1 MKTKIKLMILILVS
15 FFLTSCINI
24 FHAISLDKG
33 NASVTVRYTIQKGML
48 ETIGSMSGEAMDY
61 SEFTDIGD
69 EIFGEFKE
77 IEAQVSTIDTSSNLG
92 AEVKFKGRVKDLVS
106 ELEDNMFLPIKTDMG
121 YEISIPS
128 LNEGEES
135 DEMSLAFMSGSNYT
149 LLLDLS
155 GDFKNIR
162 TARLKSIAGQ
172 NGFETAEDIS
182 VNIYGS
188 SMLVEIPIIILL
200 MSENDIIIELVQ

>member
-1 MKTKIKLMILILVS
+1 MKTKVKLIILILMS
-15 FFLTSCINI
+15 LFLTSCIDI
-24 FHAISLDKG
+24 FHAVSLDKG
-33 NASVTVRYTIQKGML
+33 NAKVTIRYTIQKGML
-48 ETIGSMSGEAMDY
+48 ETIGSMSGEAMDF

-69 EIFGEFKE
+69 EIFGEFDN
-77 IEAQVSTIDTSSNLG
+77 IEAQVAAIDTSSQLG
-92 AEVKFKGRVKDLVS
+92 AEVKFSGKVSDLVS
-106 ELEDNMFLPIKTDMG
+106 ELEDSMFLPIKTETG

-155 GDFKNIR
+155 GDMKNVR
-162 TARLKSIAGQ
+162 TARLKSSENSADIDSAG
-172 NGFETAEDIS
+172 EII

-188 SMLVEIPIIILL
+188 SMMVEIPIILL
-200 MSENDIIIELVQ
+200 FISESDIVIELVQ